1 MNLRINT
8 LSIRNFRRFEKLD
21 VPFASRLNVFVGIN
35 GAGKSTILDA
45 SAKMLS
51 WVVRRMASPQ
61 ATGAGENIPERDIQN
76 RADSASIEMAAE
88 MDGVSLKWMLA
99 KTRSGG
105 KPDGVKSD
113 LKELTDHI
121 KEIRQ
126 AGLPASFPILADY
139 TVNRAVLD
147 VPLRIR
153 THHKFDTLS
162 TYDNAF
168 SGTANFRTFFEW
180 FREREDLENE
190 QKIDAWEH
198 GHSAGTEETELSVV
212 KQALAAFLPEF
223 RGWRVRRSPLRLEVR
238 KGTELLDIRQLSD
251 GEKSL
256 MAMIGDL
263 ARRMA
268 LANPGKA
275 DARAG
280 SGVVLIDEV
289 ELHLHPAWQRTVLP
303 CLLKTFPNVQ
313 FLVTTHSPLVLAQL
327 NTALYRQHSAGEGPG
342 REIDVFGLRD
352 GRIASMLDPETG
364 LLMAGEMDEVA
375 NAVDDEFNR
384 LLENGLA

>member
-1 MNLRINT
+1 MNLQIN
-8 LSIRNFRRFEKLD
+8 SISMRRFRRFRHLD
-21 VPFASRLNVFVGIN
+21 IPFASRLNVFVGIN

-45 SAKMLS
+45 VAKMLS
-51 WVVRRMASPQ
+51 WVVRRLTSPQ
-61 ATGAGENIPERDIQN
+61 ATGAGENISESDIQN
-76 RADSASIEMAAE
+76 MADSSSMEMAAE
-88 MDGVSLKWMLA
+88 MDGGALKWMLA

-105 KPDGVKSD
+105 KPDGAKSD
-113 LKELTDHI
+113 LRSLTDHV
-121 KEIRQ
+121 KAIRQ
-126 AGLPASFPILADY
+126 AGLPASLPVLAVY

-153 THHKFDTLS
+153 IHHKFDTLA

-190 QKIDAWEH
+190 RKIDALEH
-198 GHSAGTEETELSVV
+198 GHAAGPEESELSAV
-212 KQALAAFLPEF
+212 KQALTAFLPEF

-238 KGTELLDIRQLSD
+238 KGTEVLDIRQLSD

-268 LANPGKA
+268 LANPGRT
-275 DARAG
+275 DALAG

-352 GRIASMLDPETG
+352 GRIASMLDPGTG